1 MRQWCKIETIVKRGR
16 KMAKKTFTADFKSK
30 VAIEAVK
37 GNKTIN
43 ELASE
48 FEVHPSQIQN
58 WKKLLLEGSKDLFSG
73 KKEKTEESVMQE
85 RDRLYAQ
92 VGRLAVELD
101 WLKKK
106 TGHLS

>member
-1 MRQWCKIETIVKRGR
+1 MS
-16 KMAKKTFTADFKSK
+16 KKTFTAAFKAK
-30 VAIEAVK
+30 VAIEALK
-37 GNKTIN
+37 GNKTTN

-48 FEVHPSQIQN
+48 FEVHPSQVKV
-58 WKKLLLEGSKDLFSG
+58 WKQQLIEESQAVFGNKKD
-73 KKEKTEESVMQE
+73 KKEEASAQE

-92 VGRLAVELD
+92 VGRLSVELE